1 MRKISTIVL
10 VISFILNFNLYSF
23 AQEVFPDTGSP
34 SIILIDSKTGQI
46 IYEKNSHEK
55 LYPASIT
62 KVMTA
67 LITLEK
73 CKLDEKT
80 IASKNAVFSIE
91 PGSSTASFQQGEE
104 LTVEQLLYALLL
116 NSANESANILAEH
129 VGGSIENFANMMNAR
144 AKELGALNTHFVT
157 PNGLHKEDHYTTVYD
172 MSLIAKKAMTIPE
185 FRKIVSTV
193 KYQMPATNKYDKGDK
208 YFINGNKLIKVNN
221 SKSPTNSYYPNAI
234 GIKTGYTTKAGH
246 SLIAG
251 ASSNGMEL
259 IAVFMHA
266 EIVNGIMQPYSDSI
280 KLFDYTFNNYLVQEP
295 LKAGGLVKQMTIAGT
310 KQPLRVIAQDNIHFL
325 TPKDLL
331 KPYTVSE
338 YTNTGLKAPIAK
350 NTVVGY
356 IEYSSAGK
364 VVAKTNLLAGDE
376 VQAKVMLKS
385 SKLKNIAIA
394 FLFFI
399 RNLAI
404 VLLVLVVILIIWAK
418 TNKTRIRL
426 RKKKARARERMMK
439 IEELLK

>member
-1 MRKISTIVL
+1 MRKISTIIL

-23 AQEVFPDTGSP
+23 AQEVFPNTGSP
-34 SIILIDSKTGQI
+34 SVILIDSKTGQI
-46 IYEKNSHEK
+46 MYEKNSHEK

-80 IASKNAVFSIE
+80 IASKNAIFSVE
-91 PGSSTASFQQGEE
+91 PRSSTASFQPGEE

-129 VGGSIENFANMMNAR
+129 VGGSIENFANIMNAR

-157 PNGLHKEDHYTTVYD
+157 PNGLHKDDHYTTVYD

-185 FRKIVSTV
+185 FRKTVSTV
-193 KYQMPATNKYDKGDK
+193 KYQMPDTNKYDNGDK

-221 SKSPTNSYYPNAI
+221 SKSPTNYYYPNAI

-251 ASSNGMEL
+251 ASNNSMEL
-259 IAVFMHA
+259 IAVFMNS
-266 EIVNGIMQPYSDSI
+266 EIVNGILQPYTDSI

-295 LKAGGLVKQMTIAGT
+295 LKAGGLVKQITITGT
-310 KQPLRVIAQDNIHFL
+310 KQPLRIIAQDNIHFL

-331 KPYTVSE
+331 KPYTVNE
-338 YTNTGLKAPIAK
+338 YINTELQAPIAK
-350 NTVVGY
+350 NTVIGY
-356 IEYSSAGK
+356 MEYSSSGK

-376 VQAKVMLKS
+376 VQAKVVLKS
-385 SKLKNIAIA
+385 GKIKNIAIA
-394 FLFFI
+394 FLIFI

-404 VLLVLVVILIIWAK
+404 ILLALAVILVIWAK
-418 TNKTRIRL
+418 ANKTRIR
-426 RKKKARARERMMK
+426 RKKKKVRAQGRMMK
-439 IEELLK
+439 IDELLK